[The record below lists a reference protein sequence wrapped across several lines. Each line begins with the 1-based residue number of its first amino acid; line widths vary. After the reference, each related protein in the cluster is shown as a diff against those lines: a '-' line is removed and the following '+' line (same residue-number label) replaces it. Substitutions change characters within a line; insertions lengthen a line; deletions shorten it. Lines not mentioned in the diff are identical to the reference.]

1 MSIETTLYQDFT
13 LSELESFLKGFQV
26 VELRNTVDYYIPKTF
41 GEQPE
46 SLQLQMLK
54 QDMVE
59 IIDLSV
65 EKLRQKCAGFDFD
78 QMKQDMEQCLDDWG

>member
-13 LSELESFLKGFQV
+13 LSELESFLKGFHV
-26 VELRNTVDYYIPKTF
+26 AELRNAVDYYIPKTF

-59 IIDLSV
+59 IIDLAV
-65 EKLRQKCAGFDFD
+65 AKLRQKCAGFDFD
-78 QMKQDMEQCLDDWG
+78 QMKKDLQQCLDEWG